1 MFAARTSASS
11 AGLYATRASFN
22 SVIFYYK
29 TAYQIQD
36 NYNEKVLATHAFA
49 FVPVNI
55 NKFVVSLNKPRKTDE
70 IKKLETK
77 KKTF

>member
-49 FVPVNI
+49 FVPVNFI
-55 NKFVVSLNKPRKTDE
+55 KFVVSLNKPRKTDE

-77 KKTF
+77 KKPF